1 MDTTILEKK
10 VIISEHSC
18 EIKIKDLIT
27 RPMVNYITGDKS
39 KKILLDLSEYLNEYN
54 LVFGMNDFDLKL
66 YEINPNS
73 ILFTTK
79 LWNLFDN
86 KIFNLL
92 KRRRIYTLSQL
103 LLTSRY
109 DLMNIKRIELGRAL
123 PLSSNVC
130 DEIYSQLIKLSNDL
144 KLGMNENE
152 ILEFVNREKNT
163 ENKYC
168 KKLKK

>member
-1 MDTTILEKK
+1 MDTTILDKK
-10 VIISEHSC
+10 IIISEHYS
-18 EIKIKDLIT
+18 EIKIRDLIK

-86 KIFNLL
+86 KIYNLL

-109 DLMNIKRIELGRAL
+109 DLMSIKRIEFGRAL

-144 KLGMNENE
+144 KLGMSENE
-152 ILEFVNREKNT
+152 ILEFVNREKT
-163 ENKYC
+163 QKTSIARS
-168 KKLKK
+168 LKK